1 MEVPVYDVIK
11 LKVVVIITERIDEAL
26 GYFEPAKVE
35 DELNDGEEWEVEIFP
50 VVVATQIESSH
61 SSFLHWNQGAILVQ
75 VPGGV
80 EELPARFQVV
90 WLAGL
95 GCC

>member
-1 MEVPVYDVIK
+1 MEVSVDDVIK
-11 LKVVVIITERIDEAL
+11 LKVVVIITKRIDQAL
-26 GYFEPAKVE
+26 GYFQPAKVE
-35 DELNDGEEWEVEIFP
+35 DKLDDGKEWKVEIFP

-80 EELPARFQVV
+80 EELPARLQVV
-90 WLAGL
+90 WLAVL

>member
-1 MEVPVYDVIK
+1 MEVSVDDVIK

-61 SSFLHWNQGAILVQ
+61 SSFLHWKQCAIFFQ

-80 EELPARFQVV
+80 
-90 WLAGL
+90 
-95 GCC
+95 